1 MKTRT
6 VVLFCALILVVVM
19 ALFFVRHARIAGNTQ
34 QSVVVPEVTGA
45 SATSSVSGT
54 YTKTI
59 QSGGIT
65 LSYQIHIPIGYDP
78 SQTVPLVFVI
88 HGGGGNGK
96 QILMGT
102 KFDLKADAE
111 KFIVVAPDGV
121 DNNWNDGRGSTARG
135 ETTASVTKND
145 DVAFIKELLTEIKQ
159 SYNIDTKRIYTA
171 GVSNGAMMS
180 QRMICDAPGIFA
192 AVGAMS
198 GPMRTQ
204 TVETC
209 KGTASVVGIQ
219 GTDDPFFPIEDGNGI
234 PTFPLVLRRNAEQ
247 TVITVAE
254 IASIWVQKNTCTAT
268 PVITAVPTVVQDGTS
283 VTKYTYT
290 GCSNSTAVEYYIVK
304 GMGHGWP
311 PNTNAKTE
319 NLAGPTSGNINA
331 TDVVWSFFK
340 LHPKS

>member
-1 MKTRT
+1 MKTRS
-6 VVLFCALILVVVM
+6 VVLLCVLVLAVVIALL
-19 ALFFVRHARIAGNTQ
+19 FVRNMRMIRDAQESTSTQITTGTTTASIA
-34 QSVVVPEVTGA
+34 A
-45 SATSSVSGT
+45 GT
-54 YTKTI
+54 YSKTI

-65 LSYQIHIPIGYDP
+65 RSYQIHIPTSYDS
-78 SQTVPLVFVI
+78 SQVVPLVFVI

-96 QILMGT
+96 QILVGT

-135 ETTASVTKND
+135 ETTASVTQND
-145 DVAFIKELLTEIKQ
+145 DVAFIKELLLSIEQ
-159 SYNIDTKRIYTA
+159 SYDIDTKRIYIT

-180 QRMICDAPGIFA
+180 QRMICDAPGTFA

-234 PTFPLVLRRNAEQ
+234 PTFPLILRRNAEQ
-247 TVITVAE
+247 TVITEAQ
-254 IASIWVQKNTCTAT
+254 IASIWVGKNSCNTNPT
-268 PVITAVPTVVQDGTS
+268 VSSLPTVVQDGTS
-283 VTKYTYT
+283 VTKYTYM